1 MVQRCNVLGVMQSA
15 TYMQEAVAT
24 IGEWIEN
31 DLRHYVCVTS
41 VHGIIESQ
49 FDQSLRDIHNRAGLV
64 TPDGMPLVWFMRS
77 EGFKQADRVYGPDL
91 MLAVL
96 ADGEARGYR
105 HYLYGSSPEAL
116 DGLQANI
123 RTQFPQA
130 QIVGAHSPPF
140 RALTTSHF

>member
-24 IGEWIEN
+24 IADWIES

-49 FDQSLRDIHNRAGLV
+49 FDQELRDIHNRAGMV

-77 EGFKQADRVYGPDL
+77 EGFNQADRVYGPD
-91 MLAVL
+91 
-96 ADGEARGYR
+96 
-105 HYLYGSSPEAL
+105 
-116 DGLQANI
+116 
-123 RTQFPQA
+123 
-130 QIVGAHSPPF
+130 
-140 RALTTSHF
+140 